1 MSSLFIQEAL
11 NRSRGLK
18 MANFKLKVR
27 NVHVYCNLE
36 VRLKSRTMKEQANK
50 EVERMVDK
58 KDLFTEYE
66 WKIEGCED
74 GGINSFDTRLTD
86 AIVDRIDEEE
96 TDENIFWDGFTAHY
110 DLNVGHILVNTNLE
124 APLKSDTKENAIIEV
139 KKMCSEKNIFKDYD
153 WKIENCDETGIN
165 EFSETLKNEIIASI
179 DKNLES
185 CIQECA

>member
-1 MSSLFIQEAL
+1 MS
-11 NRSRGLK
+11 GL
-18 MANFKLKVR
+18 KLKVS
-27 NVHVYCNLE
+27 NIYVYTNLE
-36 VRLKSRTMKEQANK
+36 VRLKSRTTKEEANK
-50 EVERMVDK
+50 EVERMIDK
-58 KDLFTEYE
+58 KKLFEGYD
-66 WKIEGCED
+66 WKIEGCEHS
-74 GGINSFDTRLTD
+74 GINTFDDKLTDNIITRLEQD
-86 AIVDRIDEEE
+86 E

-139 KKMCSEKNIFKDYD
+139 KKMYSEKNIFKDYD

>member
-1 MSSLFIQEAL
+1 MS
-11 NRSRGLK
+11 GL
-18 MANFKLKVR
+18 KLKVS
-27 NVHVYCNLE
+27 NIYVYTNLE
-36 VRLKSRTMKEQANK
+36 VRLKSRTTKEEANK
-50 EVERMVDK
+50 EVERMIDK
-58 KDLFTEYE
+58 KKLFEGYD
-66 WKIEGCED
+66 WKIEGCEHS
-74 GGINSFDTRLTD
+74 GINTFDDKLTDNIITRLEQD
-86 AIVDRIDEEE
+86 E

-179 DKNLES
+179 EKNIES

>member
-1 MSSLFIQEAL
+1 MS
-11 NRSRGLK
+11 GL
-18 MANFKLKVR
+18 KLKVS
-27 NVHVYCNLE
+27 NIYVYTNLE
-36 VRLKSRTMKEQANK
+36 VRLKSRTTKEEANK
-50 EVERMVDK
+50 EVERMIDK
-58 KDLFTEYE
+58 KKLFEGYD
-66 WKIEGCED
+66 WKIEGCEHS
-74 GGINSFDTRLTD
+74 GINTFDDKLTDDIITRLEQD
-86 AIVDRIDEEE
+86 E

-179 DKNLES
+179 EKNLES
-185 CIQECA
+185 CIQECV

>member
-1 MSSLFIQEAL
+1 MI
-11 NRSRGLK
+11 
-18 MANFKLKVR
+18 
-27 NVHVYCNLE
+27 
-36 VRLKSRTMKEQANK
+36 
-50 EVERMVDK
+50 DK
-58 KDLFTEYE
+58 KKLFEGYD
-66 WKIEGCED
+66 WKIEGCEHS
-74 GGINSFDTRLTD
+74 GINTFDDKLTDNIITRLEQD
-86 AIVDRIDEEE
+86 E

-179 DKNLES
+179 EKNLEGG
-185 CIQECA
+185 IEECA